1 MDCVS
6 FVDRCFEGAFIQF
19 KLTKMGGG
27 GNRGRGGKWDEY
39 GIVAELLIF
48 NMILKPVHEKKGS
61 NSICD

>member
-39 GIVAELLIF
+39 GTMHNLIRNESEISLF
-48 NMILKPVHEKKGS
+48 FRHER
-61 NSICD
+61 